1 MKRLLLALALVTLL
15 CGSASAEGMT
25 WGAKG
30 GINLADLEGDGIS
43 GNEMK
48 LVAGGGIFFD
58 HALTEIISIQPE
70 ILFMLNGTKSETL
83 ENTGI
88 NLSYIDI
95 PLLAKFSLPTDADF
109 VPYFFAGPSIG
120 ILMSANYEVLNI
132 EEDIKD

>member
-1 MKRLLLALALVTLL
+1 
-15 CGSASAEGMT
+15 
-25 WGAKG
+25 
-30 GINLADLEGDGIS
+30 
-43 GNEMK
+43 MK